1 MLFFGIIS
9 ISLIV
14 TGFTACRNP
23 DKQRISRSVSALLEK
38 YPAATLQDIYK
49 SFFQDEFGPGH
60 LLEDTAAARKYL
72 AYEMANMTSRGNYT
86 AEPCGAGLNFYRVP
100 LDLVKDEKISFNEY
114 LTAFLESGSSF
125 RIPETGEWKAKWGMI
140 VLEIESMNLEIK
152 NFESDKK
159 NLSKMLDEG
168 ETTVHHSESYSL
180 AYDPH
185 YRIMSRVQCERLVG
199 SVR

>member
-185 YRIMSRVQCERLVG
+185 YRIMSRVQCEWLVE

>member
-14 TGFTACRNP
+14 TGFTACRDP
-23 DKQRISRSVSALLEK
+23 ERQRISRSVSVLLEK

-72 AYEMANMTSRGNYT
+72 ADELAKMTSRGNYT

-125 RIPETGEWKAKWGMI
+125 RIPATGEWKAKWGMI